1 MQETQETWVSTL
13 GLEDTLEKEMVFL
26 SIDMIFS
33 MIFNI
38 LAWKITWA
46 EDPGGLQSMGSQR
59 FGHNWARTCECLE
72 SHPVNGSSVIWSE
85 SSPFGRKQK
94 RFVKEEL
101 WSGNWMICIYYS
113 ACLRCGP
120 VKWNRSMFRNRS
132 KHMWGFLI
140 QAAQIGKG
148 RKNLQWMK
156 LVQQCNYD
164 LGKKNIVESVPYF
177 SNKNEL

>member
-1 MQETQETWVSTL
+1 MGFNPGSGRYPGEGNGIPQYWYDIQYDIQYS
-13 GLEDTLEKEMVFL
+13 GLKNHM
-26 SIDMIFS
+26 
-33 MIFNI
+33 
-38 LAWKITWA
+38 A

-113 ACLRCGP
+113 ACLKCGP